1 MQTVIQTF
9 LYIFYI
15 LINKINWYLL
25 THAIIIVIRNGKIAW
40 KVVWVEY
47 YLRLNSV
54 IRNGKIVWK
63 VV

>member
-9 LYIFYI
+9 LYIFHI

-25 THAIIIVIRNGKIAW
+25 TQAIIIVIRNGKIAR